1 MKMIKTVI
9 AVMGFAAIVNTRA
22 FADQP
27 GNNSPASQDAAV
39 PGDLDLI
46 GGVNQLADAI
56 AELDATGQISHGRAQ
71 SLLNKLAKAQQALE
85 TPQAGAAAPGEVAA
99 QQSVIG
105 DLGKALKALTD
116 FLRELTQLI
125 TELPADVVQPII
137 NAVLDL
143 INGIIGLLGA

>member
-1 MKMIKTVI
+1 MKIIKTVM
-9 AVMGFAAIVNTRA
+9 AVMGFATIINTHA

-27 GNNSPASQDAAV
+27 GNNSPASQDATA

-56 AELDATGQISHGRAQ
+56 VELDAAGQISHGRAQ

-85 TPQAGAAAPGEVAA
+85 TPQAGAAAAGEVAA